1 MSSPEYYVT
10 RDGLE
15 QAVNCLLHH
24 GAERV
29 VVRRS
34 GPGYMVVPARAVDG
48 CALREV
54 S

>member
-1 MSSPEYYVT
+1 MTEYYVT

-15 QAVNCLLHH
+15 EAVDCFLRH

-34 GPGYMVVPARAVDG
+34 GTGYVVVPPRAVDG

-54 S
+54 V